1 MRKIDAISKIDSKLL
16 KHLIF
21 NSDGLVYAQDI
32 SVNQPI
38 TKILT
43 SFCLRASSYDG

>member
-21 NSDGLVYAQDI
+21 NSDGLVYAQDKPTHHE
-32 SVNQPI
+32 N
-38 TKILT
+38 TN
-43 SFCLRASSYDG
+43 

>member
-21 NSDGLVYAQDI
+21 NSDGLVYAQYM
-32 SVNQPI
+32 SAKQPI
-38 TKILT
+38 
-43 SFCLRASSYDG
+43 ASKSYFT